1 MLHMSFMEI
10 VNIEYR

>member
-10 VNIEYR
+10 INIEYR